1 MTIDEVQDR
10 IIAEFAMMGDS
21 FSQYSYLLE
30 LSQSLKKFDPSLK
43 TVSNLVESCQSEVW
57 LSICYKNGKI
67 KIKAD
72 SDALIIKGMLTILIE
87 IFSERTPEEIVQTD
101 FYFFEKT
108 KIKEAFSSERV
119 KGIGYIYKKIK
130 DFAIKNLE

>member
-10 IIAEFAMMGDS
+10 IITEFAMMGDS

-30 LSQSLKKFDPSLK
+30 LSQSLEEFGPSLK
-43 TVSNLVESCQSEVW
+43 TASNLVEGCQSKVW

-72 SDALIIKGMLTILIE
+72 SDTLIIKGMLTILIE

-101 FYFFEKT
+101 FYCFEET